1 MRENWIYFQTVPAM
15 QYQRPRP
22 PADPLVNSMY
32 QIDSDMR
39 TILNRQ
45 DLGEEEKLLLYDE
58 KLRTYLNRYD
68 KYRHPAPSSAIISV
82 SDISVSDKN
91 PNSLQQILESVP
103 KQVQSHSKLFLEKL
117 KSVVTWNEKGEIS
130 FKGQPPVKGSNII
143 DLLGTAVRP
152 QSLRS
157 VSSSPPGMDI
167 FIRGMR
173 EANIPHTWIRNRTII
188 NRMQHE
194 QTDEDFSTPPELLS
208 EEDAGTPS
216 QQVRKRVTK
225 GGFGTP
231 SQPRKITKWEKY

>member
-32 QIDSDMR
+32 QIDGDMR
-39 TILNRQ
+39 AILNRQ
-45 DLGEEEKLLLYDE
+45 DLNEEEKLLLYDE

-68 KYRHPAPSSAIISV
+68 KYRHPMPSNSIISV
-82 SDISVSDKN
+82 SDKKQESTN
-91 PNSLQQILESVP
+91 PDSFQQILESVP

-117 KSVVTWNEKGEIS
+117 KDVVTWNEKGEIS

-143 DLLGTAVRP
+143 DLLGTAVRS

-157 VSSSPPGMDI
+157 VSTSPPGMDT
-167 FIRGMR
+167 FIRGMK

-188 NRMQHE
+188 NRMQQE
-194 QTDEDFSTPPELLS
+194 QPYEDFSTPPELLFR
-208 EEDAGTPS
+208 EEDSSIPLP
-216 QQVRKRVTK
+216 QKRVSK

-231 SQPRKITKWEKY
+231 SLPRKISKWEKY